1 MKKTLILITMIF
13 ILSSCWEWTKEAW
26 TISSEYID
34 TLQDS
39 VVDAKDVK
47 IMMEAGQ
54 WDLQKQIDAA
64 KK

>member
-13 ILSSCWEWTKEAW
+13 ILSSCWEGTKEAG

-54 WDLQKQIDAA
+54 GDLQKQIDAA